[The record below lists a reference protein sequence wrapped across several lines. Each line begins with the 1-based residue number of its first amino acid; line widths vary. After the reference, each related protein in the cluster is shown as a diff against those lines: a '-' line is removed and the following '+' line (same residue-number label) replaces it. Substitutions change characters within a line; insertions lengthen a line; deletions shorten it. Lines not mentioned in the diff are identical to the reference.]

1 MSKPIFDSLGLNFNT
16 SKFGDALDPLGNIQ
30 DNNRVMPAPIRKWQ
44 YDAIV
49 NNEVSETLYLKNPVG
64 NAINSISSTIYPF
77 YTTVNNY
84 NNLSTTI
91 LLSEIRSASW
101 NLSNTCNTFL
111 RHTQR
116 LSGLE
121 VTTNLAKPDLS
132 TAQGYGRQAIDILS
146 KFEDVG
152 NNSPILGSMTSIF
165 VEDDLITYYSQI
177 KDFVIEVTNS
187 IVYTAGM
194 PTGSYTSSLGALRI
208 QEIASYIESANT
220 FMNTREQHDI
230 NFYGNVRKLSNNYIS
245 MLKYSGFTD
254 LGAHLVENYIGTDK
268 LKEKL

>member
-49 NNEVSETLYLKNPVG
+49 NNEVSETLYLKNPIANV
-64 NAINSISSTIYPF
+64 INSISVTANSLYV
-77 YTTVNNY
+77 TVNTY
-84 NNLSTTI
+84 NGLSPVSV
-91 LLSEIRSASW
+91 LPEIRAVSA
-101 NLSNTCNTFL
+101 NLVNTCNSFF

-132 TAQGYGRQAIDILS
+132 TAQGYGKQAIDILS

-152 NNSPILGSMTSIF
+152 NNSPILGSMTSLF
-165 VEDDLITYYSQI
+165 VEDDLLTYYSGIQN
-177 KDFVIEVTNS
+177 FAVELSNS
-187 IVYTAGM
+187 ITFVSGLPGYYA
-194 PTGSYTSSLGALRI
+194 SSLQASRI
-208 QEIASYIESANT
+208 AEIASYIESANT

-230 NFYGNVRKLSNNYIS
+230 NFYGNIRKLSNNYIS